1 VQQKNVTA
9 KESEVNRENIVTL
22 GAGTTLG
29 LWSMAVTH
37 DEEKRPIFLKK
48 KELASI
54 ITSCLKN
61 N

>member
-48 KELASI
+48 KG
-54 ITSCLKN
+54 TCLYYN
-61 N
+61 